1 MIQSL
6 HDPENQM
13 FHFCCL
19 YFLISRQVVAPA
31 KGGLEYMNV
40 SNMLCESSHTFVV

>member
-40 SNMLCESSHTFVV
+40 SNMLSESSHTFVV